1 MPLTA
6 REVQTAKPAAKPYG
20 IADGGGLFLWVTADG
35 RKYWHFRF
43 SINGKQPRIS
53 LGTSSAISLQ
63 QARERAAECRALVAN
78 GVDPRNHRR
87 DEKQRESL
95 AQTNT
100 FKAAAEFWYQHKDQA
115 GRAASTLAKIRTYL
129 DKDILPELGNKPLLH
144 ITRGDCAKLQERIEK
159 RDAHNVA
166 KKVRGW
172 LKQIFSQAIARGLC
186 ENNPASELRSIAA
199 ALPKVKHYPHLLE
212 PELPEF
218 LKALDRSTSRLT
230 ARVAAWMTLWTA
242 SRPGMVRHAEWVDID
257 FDHALWT
264 VPAAKMKM
272 RRDHVVPL
280 PEQLLAALRELH
292 QLTGRGRYLF
302 PGIGTKHP
310 VLSENTIN
318 LVFSKIG
325 YKGRLV
331 GHGTRHTAST
341 LLREHGWTKDHVEA
355 QLSHVEEGVAGDYNQ
370 ARYLPQRSG
379 MMQWYADYLD
389 ALRVG
394 ITPAQQIKF
403 EKQVNTIRRS

>member
-6 REVQTAKPAAKPYG
+6 REVQTAKPKAKPYG
-20 IADGGGLFLWVTADG
+20 IADGGGVFLWITADDH
-35 RKYWHFRF
+35 KYWHFRY
-43 SINGKQPRIS
+43 SINGKQQRIS
-53 LGTSSAISLQ
+53 LGPYPSISLQ

-78 GVDPRNHRR
+78 GIDPSRKRR
-87 DEKQRESL
+87 DEKHRDAL
-95 AQTNT
+95 AQINT
-100 FKAAAEFWYQHKDQA
+100 FKAAAEYWYEHKSNA
-115 GRAASTLAKIRTYL
+115 GRAPATLAKIRTYL
-129 DKDILPELGNKPLLH
+129 DKDILPELGDKPLQY
-144 ITRGDCAKLQERIEK
+144 ITRADCAKLQERIEK

-166 KKVRGW
+166 KKTRGW

-186 ENNPASELRSIAA
+186 ENNPASELHAIAA
-199 ALPKVKHYPHLLE
+199 AGPKVKHHPHLLE
-212 PELPEF
+212 PELPDF

-242 SRPGMVRHAEWVDID
+242 SRPGMVRHAEWIDID
-257 FDHALWT
+257 FDNALWT
-264 VPAAKMKM
+264 IPAAKMKM
-272 RRDHVVPL
+272 RRDHVAPL
-280 PEQLLAALRELH
+280 PKQLLAALRELH
-292 QLTGRGRYLF
+292 QLTGCDRYLF

-310 VLSENTIN
+310 ILSENTIN
-318 LVFSKIG
+318 LVFSKIA

-370 ARYLPQRSG
+370 AMYLPQRTA

-389 ALRVG
+389 ALKVG
-394 ITPAQQIKF
+394 MTPTQQKKF
-403 EKQVNTIRRS
+403 EKRVNIR